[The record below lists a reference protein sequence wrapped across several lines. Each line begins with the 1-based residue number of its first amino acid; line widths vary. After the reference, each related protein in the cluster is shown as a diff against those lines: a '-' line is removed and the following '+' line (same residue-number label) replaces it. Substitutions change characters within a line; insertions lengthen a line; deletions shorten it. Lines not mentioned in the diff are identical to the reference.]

1 MATTKRSND
10 FAYQRLLPAIVN
22 DIPDIQFEN
31 NACVA
36 CLANF
41 PAVYGEYPS
50 DPKDTLEHV
59 KSGEHK
65 LRLKKLRTAFETG
78 QMVSG
83 KQCHACYA
91 TVEDEDSHLTDTHHV
106 YMVKQQRQRICMKCY
121 DYHNNIADNT
131 EHEKACT
138 KPPRTYYLVSID
150 TSDEEAFLQFCKE
163 KRVTPI
169 RPEISEKVIDRNYA
183 INAERNKDEA
193 YTGTKDYRKRV
204 VCRPCNYL
212 GERAHFNTVEHAI
225 RCQQMRTSLE
235 EGEDDSIAIYS
246 PIWCGICKVLSTSSS
261 QHEQHLAGARH
272 HKAQEHERL
281 ARRDCSTLSVQA
293 EITGASTAGATSS
306 TTRNERTVKD
316 DAVAD
321 TGHLF
326 GFKASQIDRARLGG
340 LDEVDLS
347 NIFERFYPLFTNI
360 EWKSQVAGAAINI
373 IPTGAVSLI
382 GNLLNQ
388 ADLSTNG
395 IVKYHQYFRFD
406 ELEVE
411 VRCSNIGFQAG
422 LMRVYSVPAI
432 AGSTIAGT
440 VERAWRSSFVYPGAE
455 IMLGSLQGGKPISVT
470 YRVPYWFPAKVI
482 PINTPLVDYTTAVC
496 ITPITTAT
504 GQPANVNFTISAR
517 FVGLRVYL
525 KRPAADGLSV
535 QCDSTHADLL
545 DSLVGSGVD
554 MLGNTIKPIISGAI
568 KTIGAGMFD
577 SPSIPE
583 GDIGNIA
590 VTDRPHSVLSTTY
603 KSEDRLPNQ
612 KDIVSGLEVTSI
624 RQMCKTPCLVQSF
637 TWSTAAATDELLKT
651 IPVNPSYCVF
661 SSTSTLDTFETT
673 PMQFFASNFGYW
685 RGTINIKI
693 QMVATPMH
701 QGQLFIAFTRNST
714 PIPFAKA
721 RNCICAVMDVGG
733 SSEFQFP
740 IPFIPFQEV
749 LRTASDAV
757 DFERDTYSSG
767 FLHFYVLNSLLAA
780 QQVADRITIN
790 IYSSA
795 GDDLE
800 FRDFCGLGQNGISTV
815 TSTANSAIAP
825 QLTRRRM
832 DGLSIQCEESTLLTA
847 SSPTSFLTGSYDNF
861 IDMFRRPAFVASFAR
876 KIAAYEVGSEIPF
889 QQIFRATLCCA
900 PLHKAFMWNAAY
912 ISGSFR
918 IIVMTNATKTTPA
931 VMIGNGFYASG
942 ACLQEVNFVVPADDK
957 DSWQSQWFD
966 VNTTMRDLNSR
977 PAAEFKTV
985 WMRQLPMFPPT
996 LGIIGGVDVAW
1007 PTLQVGVG
1015 LGTAATDLDMRFLV
1029 YESAGDDF
1037 MAYVQMAPPK
1047 LQKRRTAGR
1056 QRKDKLDVQAD
1067 EKQDFRKQT
1076 PSRRTQEWKRDL
1088 TREGVESNPGPVMSK
1103 LAEGAGTA
1111 WNLGSGAVATLFAS
1125 MVSAASTVKQ
1135 VATNIVVEETAKRKV
1150 APVLDVVQKLF
1161 TIFVEDLCPTIT
1173 GIYAIL
1179 SNNGLLRA
1187 CGITNVLTIMFKY
1200 IDYPTQPSEGVFST
1214 VKRPPKS
1221 RPGITP
1227 FFDRINMS
1235 DLETQAWDTSLNYFY
1250 EKLDR
1255 VKSFGKPIKDFATFF
1270 SGMIRA
1276 WFGAIM
1282 QRVCGFRD
1290 PGMRV
1295 YLERV
1300 VGPGGSWFDT
1310 ILHSIRYLFF
1320 GNALNEEWESDRK
1333 RELIT
1338 VFDEYDG
1345 AVADQCFN
1353 GKNLFKTVGGIKNH
1367 ERLSIMAAKAMTFR
1381 RHLAEMTTAASFTNK
1396 IENIITANARVRKTV
1411 EKETTC
1417 PPPTGLWLYGEPG
1430 VGKSYL
1436 ISDWIPFG
1444 VLGLRGVPN
1453 EGDKNIYKVPGND
1466 VPHWD
1471 GFHNQ
1476 EYVFFDEA
1484 LQGRPPEDIL
1494 QLVRVISTS
1503 KMPVPMA
1510 DLAEKGPLCDA
1521 TFVGVATNL
1530 TRLAKLSN
1538 IEDPIAIVRR
1548 FPFAYKVSVQR
1559 QFMNDH
1565 GRLDAARLA
1574 DATRAI
1580 PRDLPFIERY
1590 QQFTKL
1596 LDNVWLFQPINMD
1609 SGTIPTGTRPV
1620 VYSSVVAGMVRES
1633 LLRKKIYDATK
1644 DALTYTVGAMSDKQ
1658 LLDQLNQISSA
1669 DSEAI
1674 AGAGEAGT
1682 EPMLRERYKL
1692 NTRLDNG
1699 GFSGAVRRHTERQ
1712 SMSDLSAHM
1721 DVNVEVISNNASDSS
1736 SEETDY
1742 SDASG
1747 SVPTAI
1753 QRFELA
1759 TPVKLDLLIRKW
1771 RAHRGATNT
1780 HGETYMRE
1788 IMEYDDEE
1796 LGFSAEA
1803 LKKQVKTGTHTP
1815 FKNSGCP
1822 LHYAAFLDESF
1833 VLHKAN
1839 MNLAC
1844 EPKTRWTTFK
1854 GVLNSL
1860 FKLGTIGV
1868 VLVAAVKF
1876 FLSVVGSLF
1885 SVQAYDKGGQ
1895 IKAAKGKTIPS
1906 AKVLGV
1912 QNSDERIE
1920 KLRFSVREIRGVAPS
1935 GEVNVRV
1942 HCLALDSRTILVPE
1956 HFYQKMART
1965 PYVIQVAEPTHDGK
1979 IHRWTPVSMDE
1990 CNSEQLCRLDDGP
2003 TDIRLVKLLTGALQ
2017 RAPDIRHFIVHERHD
2032 EYVGKKLHATLARGI
2047 YGDERSDLDCTIES
2061 FVTHDVLIPGGSFI
2075 CSRVVGKTM
2084 NGDCGRPYCVSHR
2097 FEKLV
2102 IGLHSFGGIIGE
2114 ESFGG
2119 FSPLSIEAIRR
2130 AEENL
2135 TATPAL
2141 SHEQLPIQFETT
2153 TNAYWNSNLEL
2164 LGKGSYGGV
2173 AFVHHVPCKTKF
2185 VPAVYNGARVKRE
2198 EWECDH
2204 VPATLVPKSN
2214 KHPLYSNV
2222 GKYYPRQE
2230 VAIGNLRHTLV
2241 INYMCS
2247 MVRVDAWARVLT
2259 DDEAIN
2265 GYDAL
2270 QPLAMDTGCG
2280 YWIDLGFKEGK
2291 HQVFSPKEQE
2301 RLLDGSLAPIQYEF
2315 SYKAKTQQ
2323 IALYKRTLVER
2334 FWDAEEMI
2342 RDGIVP
2348 FSLWVSTCK
2357 DELVHRAKAEN
2368 VKTRVFEQPGIEY
2381 TLLVRKYFGAFAA
2394 HWRSY
2399 PGFRYCHG
2407 IGADK
2412 ETVWAAYF
2420 RELAT
2425 NSPYG
2430 HAFDY
2435 TGFDGSVGAFGFNA
2449 FLAVTDAYYG
2459 TEDVEAWKARHA
2471 LIDVLRNSWHVAG
2484 PLFFFAPQGNKSGN
2498 PLTDVFNSVV
2508 NWYLIVLAYT
2518 GCQSGQGLRIDPSA
2532 FDDHVKLLTYGDDAI
2547 MTVKPDILQW
2557 FTGPNIQAVLGQI
2570 GIVITSSLK
2579 SEVIEP
2585 YLDMKQLTFLK
2596 SHFVWRNGVCWAPMP
2611 KCDIYKELVYQPSNT
2626 VDDEKD
2632 MRLRLEVTQRFMAH
2646 HGPEALLDYQATL
2659 RSLFPREWVNAKYE
2673 SVLAEM
2679 RVKQAGAII
2688 DS

>member
-1 MATTKRSND
+1 MATTIKNND
-10 FAYQRLLPAIVN
+10 FAYEQFSVATNKML
-22 DIPDIQFEN
+22 PDINFEN

-36 CLANF
+36 CLDNF
-41 PAVYGEYPS
+41 PLVYGEHTS
-50 DPKDTLEHV
+50 DPKDTLEHI

-65 LRLKKLRTAFETG
+65 LRLKILREAFETG
-78 QMVSG
+78 QIITETH
-83 KQCHACYA
+83 CHACYA
-91 TVEDEDSHLTDTHHV
+91 TIDDVKSHLTAAHHI
-106 YMVKQQRQRICMKCY
+106 YMVKQQRLRLCMKCY
-121 DYHNNIADNT
+121 DYHNNIIDNE
-131 EHEKACT
+131 EHEKTCS
-138 KPPRTYYLVSID
+138 KSPRTFYLVSID
-150 TSDEEAFLQFCKE
+150 SGDQEAFLQFCRE

-169 RPEISEKVIDRNYA
+169 RPEVSEQKVNRNYD
-183 INAERNKDEA
+183 INGEKDRDEQNS
-193 YTGTKDYRKRV
+193 GTKDYRKRM

-212 GERAHFNTVEHAI
+212 GDRAHFSTIDHAI
-225 RCQQMRTSLE
+225 RCQQMRTLLE
-235 EGEDDSIAIYS
+235 EGEQELLASYS
-246 PIWCGICKVLSTSSS
+246 PIWCGICKVLSTSTT

-272 HKAQEHERL
+272 HKAQEQERL
-281 ARRDCSTLSVQA
+281 ARRDCSGMTVQA
-293 EITGASTAGATSS
+293 ELTGAAIAGAGTS
-306 TTRNERTVKD
+306 TTKNERTVKD

-321 TGHLF
+321 TGHLM
-326 GFKASQIDRARLGG
+326 GFKASQVDRQRLGG

-347 NIFERFYPLFTNI
+347 NIFERFYPLYTNI
-360 EWKSQVAGAAINI
+360 EWKSQVAGAVINI
-373 IPTGAVSLI
+373 IPTGAVSLV

-432 AGSTIAGT
+432 AGSTIEGT

-470 YRVPYWFPAKVI
+470 YRIPYWFPAKVI
-482 PINTPLVDYTTAVC
+482 PITTPLVDYTTAVC
-496 ITPITTAT
+496 ITPISTAT

-517 FVGLRVYL
+517 FIGLRVYL
-525 KRPAADGLSV
+525 KRPAADSLGV
-535 QCDSTHADLL
+535 QCDSGHADLL

-554 MLGNTIKPIISGAI
+554 MIGNSIKPVISSAI
-568 KTIGAGMFD
+568 KVIGAGMFD
-577 SPSIPE
+577 SPSVPE
-583 GDIGNIA
+583 GDVGNIA

-612 KDIVSGLEVTSI
+612 KDIVSGLELTSI
-624 RQMCKTPCLVQSF
+624 RQMCKTPCLVNTF
-637 TWSTAAATDELLKT
+637 TWATSATTGELLKT
-651 IPVNPSYCVF
+651 IPASPSFCVF
-661 SSTSTLDTFETT
+661 ASTSTLDTFEST
-673 PMQFFASNFGYW
+673 PMHFFASNFGYW

-714 PIPFAKA
+714 PVAFAKA

-749 LRTASDAV
+749 LRTASEAK
-757 DFERDTYSSG
+757 DFEKDTFSSG

-780 QQVADRITIN
+780 QQVADKITIN

-800 FRDFCGLGQNGISTV
+800 FRDFCGLGQNGMSTV
-815 TSTANSAIAP
+815 TSTANTAIAP
-825 QLTRRRM
+825 QSSRFDM
-832 DGLSIQCEESTLLTA
+832 SSLSMQCEESTLLTA
-847 SSPTSFLTGSYDNF
+847 ANPTSFLTGSYDNF
-861 IDMFRRPAFVASFAR
+861 TDIFRRSAFVASFAR
-876 KIAAYEVGSEIPF
+876 KIAAYDAESQIAF

-918 IIVMTNATKTTPA
+918 MIVMTNATKTTSA
-931 VMIGNGFYASG
+931 VMIGNGFYSSG
-942 ACLQEVNFVVPADDK
+942 ACLPTVNFVVPADDK
-957 DSWQSQWFD
+957 DAWQSQWFD

-977 PAAEFKTV
+977 PVAEFKSI

-996 LGIIGGVDVAW
+996 LGIIGGVDVEW

-1015 LGTAATDLDMRFLV
+1015 MGIESEDMNMRFLV

-1047 LQKRRTAGR
+1047 LQKKKTAT
-1056 QRKDKLDVQAD
+1056 QRKERLVIQS
-1067 EKQDFRKQT
+1067 ESSQDFRRVT
-1076 PSRRTQEWKRDL
+1076 PIRRTQEWLRDL
-1088 TREGVESNPGPVMSK
+1088 TREGVESNPGPAMSK
-1103 LAEGAGTA
+1103 LAEGAGVA
-1111 WNLGSGAVATLFAS
+1111 WNLGSGAVATLFSS
-1125 MVSAASTVKQ
+1125 MVAAASTVKQ
-1135 VATNIVVEETAKRKV
+1135 VATNIVIEETAKRKV
-1150 APVLDVVQKLF
+1150 APVIDVVQRLF
-1161 TIFVEDLCPTIT
+1161 SIFVEDLCPTIT
-1173 GIYAIL
+1173 GIYAIM

-1187 CGITNVLTIMFKY
+1187 CGITNVLSIMFKY
-1200 IDYPTQPSEGVFST
+1200 IEYPTQPPEGLFST
-1214 VKRPPKS
+1214 VKRPPKNK
-1221 RPGITP
+1221 PGIKP
-1227 FFDRINMS
+1227 YFDKPDMS
-1235 DLETQAWDTSLNYFY
+1235 SLDAQAWDTTLRYFY
-1250 EKLDR
+1250 EKLEK
-1255 VKSFGKPIKDFATFF
+1255 VKSFGKPIKDCATFF
-1270 SGMIRA
+1270 SGLIRA
-1276 WFGAIM
+1276 WFGSIM

-1295 YLERV
+1295 YLDRV
-1300 VGPGGSWFDT
+1300 VGPGGSWFDS
-1310 ILHSIRYLFF
+1310 ILYSIRYLFF

-1338 VFDEYDG
+1338 VFDDYDG
-1345 AVADQCFN
+1345 AVADQCFS

-1367 ERLSIMAAKAMTFR
+1367 ERLSVMAAKAMTFR
-1381 RHLAEMTTAASFTNK
+1381 RHLAEMTTAASFTQK
-1396 IENIITANARVRKTV
+1396 IETIITANARVRKSI

-1417 PPPTGLWLYGEPG
+1417 PPPIGLWLYGEPG

-1510 DLAEKGPLCDA
+1510 DLADKGPLCDA

-1548 FPFAYKVSVQR
+1548 FPFAYKVTVQR
-1559 QFMNDH
+1559 QFMNEN

-1580 PRDLPFIERY
+1580 DKQMPFLKRY
-1590 QQFTKL
+1590 QEFTKL
-1596 LDNVWLFQPINMD
+1596 LDQVWLFQPINMD
-1609 SGTIPTGTRPV
+1609 SGTIPTGVRPV
-1620 VYSSVVAGMVRES
+1620 VYSAVVAGMVRES

-1644 DALTYTVGAMSDKQ
+1644 DALTYTVEEMSERD
-1658 LLDQLNQISSA
+1658 LLRQLNSLSSEGR
-1669 DSEAI
+1669 EAV
-1674 AGAGEAGT
+1674 AGAGEVGT
-1682 EPMLRERYKL
+1682 MPIIRDRYRL
-1692 NTRLDNG
+1692 NTRLESGVFG
-1699 GFSGAVRRHTERQ
+1699 GRIQRNESRE
-1712 SMSDLSAHM
+1712 SMSDLEEQM
-1721 DVNVEVISNNASDSS
+1721 EVNVEITHHM
-1736 SEETDY
+1736 EET
-1742 SDASG
+1742 SSG
-1747 SVPTAI
+1747 EENYGYPSECVPNAPAKL
-1753 QRFELA
+1753 EL
-1759 TPVKLDLLIRKW
+1759 LMRKW
-1771 RAHRGATNT
+1771 RAHHGATST

-1788 IMEYDDEE
+1788 ILEYNDEE
-1796 LGFSAEA
+1796 LGFSAA
-1803 LKKQVKTGTHTP
+1803 TLRKQVKTGTHTP

-1822 LHYAAFLDESF
+1822 GYYATFLDESY
-1833 VLHKAN
+1833 VMHKSS

-1868 VLVAAVKF
+1868 VLIAAVKF

-1885 SVQAYDKGGQ
+1885 SIQAYDKGGQ
-1895 IKAAKGKTIPS
+1895 IKAAKGKTLPS
-1906 AKVLGV
+1906 AKILGV

-1920 KLRFSVREIRGVAPS
+1920 KLRFSVREIRGVATS

-1942 HCLALDSRTILVPE
+1942 HCLVLDSRTILVPE
-1956 HFYQKMART
+1956 HFYQKMAKT
-1965 PYVIQVAEPTHDGK
+1965 PFIVQVAEPTHDGR

-1990 CNSEQLCRLDDGP
+1990 CNSEQLYRKDDGP

-2017 RAPDIRHFIVHERHD
+2017 RAPDIRHFIAHERHD

-2047 YGDERSDLDCTIES
+2047 YGDERSDLDCVIES

-2075 CSRVVGKTM
+2075 CSRVVGKTL
-2084 NGDCGRPYCVSHR
+2084 NGDCGRPYCISQR
-2097 FEKLV
+2097 YEKLV
-2102 IGLHSFGGIIGE
+2102 VGMHSFGGILGE

-2119 FSPLSIEAIRR
+2119 FSPLSIEAIQR
-2130 AEENL
+2130 AEEDL
-2135 TATPAL
+2135 VTTPSL
-2141 SHEQLPIQFETT
+2141 SHEQLPIQFETA

-2173 AFVHHVPCKTKF
+2173 AFVHHVPCKSKF
-2185 VPAVYNGARVKRE
+2185 VPAVYNGAKVRRE

-2204 VPATLVPKSN
+2204 VPAILVPKSN
-2214 KHPLYSNV
+2214 KHPLFSNV

-2241 INYMCS
+2241 VNYMCS
-2247 MVRVDAWARVLT
+2247 LVRVDAWARVLT

-2265 GYDAL
+2265 GYEAL

-2280 YWIDLGFKEGK
+2280 YWIDLGFKDGK

-2301 RLLDGSLAPIQYEF
+2301 RLLDGSLAPVQYEF

-2323 IALYKRTLVER
+2323 VALYKRSLVER
-2334 FWDAEEMI
+2334 FWDAEQMI

-2471 LIDVLRNSWHVAG
+2471 LIEVLRNSWHVAG

-2518 GCQSGQGLRIDPSA
+2518 GCQSGHGLRVDPSA

-2585 YLDMKQLTFLK
+2585 YLDMKNLTFLK

-2626 VDDEKD
+2626 VGDERD

-2646 HGPEALLDYQATL
+2646 HGPDSLLDYQATL
-2659 RSLFPREWVNAKYE
+2659 RTLFPREWVNVKYE

-2688 DS
+2688 DN